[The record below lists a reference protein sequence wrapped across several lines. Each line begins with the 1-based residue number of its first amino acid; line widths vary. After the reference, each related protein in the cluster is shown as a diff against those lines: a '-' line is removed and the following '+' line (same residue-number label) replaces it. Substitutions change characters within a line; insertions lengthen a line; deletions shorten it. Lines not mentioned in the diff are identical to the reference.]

1 MALKIET
8 KRVQIEA
15 EAVEKKNGAPKVEV
29 LGKMGEMS
37 LGKNGG
43 ADRKPTARQS

>member
-1 MALKIET
+1 MALKVET
-8 KRVQIEA
+8 NR
-15 EAVEKKNGAPKVEV
+15 KKELVLKEVAPKIEV

-43 ADRKPTARQS
+43 RDASPTARQS